1 MALEG
6 KGMMIWNIRNCEGG
20 NAEQIAVVAKA
31 AGLSNVLIK
40 VADAANKHN
49 VDRNTNVDLVPPV
62 VAALKAAGIEVWGW
76 HYVYGYN
83 PIDEGKMA
91 VNRITELGLSGYI
104 IDAETEYKLP
114 GREDNAK
121 AFMNIV
127 RPGLSVPIALCSY
140 RFPSYHPQ
148 LPWKAFLEKCD
159 IIMPQVYWEKA
170 DNPGPQLQRSMR
182 EFNALLPRP
191 IIPTGPIYK
200 SGDWTATPAELS
212 TFMDTAR
219 QLGCKSANFFA
230 WDYGRTIL
238 ASLWDSVS
246 MYAWTGKSTS
256 DTTLTAADPK
266 IVSDL
271 YKALNSHDAAQVV
284 ALYNSDGTHVSQ
296 NETAQGQDNLNAWYT
311 KFLND
316 VLPEATFT
324 LIGSTVNDQT
334 IQTTWQAVSSKG
346 TIKMGADTLGIINDK
361 ITYHYSF
368 YFITPP

>member
-20 NAEQIAVVAKA
+20 NPSQIAAVARA

-62 VAALKAAGIEVWGW
+62 VSALKAVGIEVWGW

-83 PIDEGKMA
+83 PTDEGNLA
-91 VNRITELGLSGYI
+91 VKRITELGLSGYI
-104 IDAETEYKLP
+104 IDAESEYKLP
-114 GREDNAK
+114 GREDNARL
-121 AFMNIV
+121 FMNIV
-127 RPGLSVPIALCSY
+127 RSGLSVPIALCSY

-159 IIMPQVYWEKA
+159 LNMPQVYWEKA
-170 DNPGPQLQRSMR
+170 DNPGPQLQRCVR

-191 IIPTGPIYK
+191 IVPTGPIYK
-200 SGDWTATPAELS
+200 SGDWTAKPAEIT
-212 TFMDTAR
+212 TFLDTAK

-238 ASLWDSVS
+238 TSQWDAVSKYSWAGSTPPPAAPAS
-246 MYAWTGKSTS
+246 A
-256 DTTLTAADPK
+256 DTK
-266 IVSDL
+266 IVTDL
-271 YKALNSHDAAQVV
+271 LNALNSHHPSQVI
-284 ALYNSDGTHVSQ
+284 ALYNSDGTHVTAS
-296 NETAQGQDNLNAWYT
+296 ETVQGASAITAWYT
-311 KFLND
+311 KFFAET
-316 VLPEATFT
+316 LPGANFT
-324 LIGSTVNDQT
+324 LMGSTVTDQS
-334 IQTTWQAVSSKG
+334 IQVTWQAVSPG
-346 TIKMGADTLGIINDK
+346 GNIKMGADTLGIVNGK

-368 YFITPP
+368 FIITPP